1 MAMQSKL
8 AFIQNSKSK
17 IQDSNNNNNNNNNL
31 PSKTANEKSDSTI
44 NDPLLKKNKF

>member
-1 MAMQSKL
+1 MQSKL

-17 IQDSNNNNNNNNNL
+17 IQDSNNTNNNNL